1 MNKLEIDIDTTK
13 AYKALDSLQEKIKET
28 QAQLD
33 AMNAA
38 MEKLTRADHDDGCVK
53 IEINVHTSP
62 NMTKETLVDMFGK
75 LLDEAKAARAQ

>member
-13 AYKALDSLQEKIKET
+13 ALNALDSLQAKIKET

-33 AMNAA
+33 EMSAA
-38 MEKLTRADHDDGCVK
+38 MERLARKTSAGGAK
-53 IEINVHTSP
+53 IEVNIYTSP

-75 LLDEAKAARAQ
+75 LLDEAQAARAQ